1 MIDMISSLPTYERTS
16 DVMKNLY
23 VPIEEE
29 IERLKGELSDIR
41 KQENTDTA
49 TWGIE
54 LQEEELA
61 LKANGSLDLETR
73 RKIVKAKIKS
83 QPPSSKKQ
91 MQQVIQSFVED
102 SQIKEYF
109 EDFSF
114 EILLKTTEGVAEEL
128 PHIEKIVEE
137 FKPAHLSF
145 IFNVCYLEFLNI
157 SINFLK
163 FNTEKFKKSGTLD
176 VSGTARE
183 TTAGIK
189 RNCYFKYGQKTF
201 LVKQNINVSKI
212 TFLENFGKKTKHKA
226 KCDTSKYLCREALI
240 ISRGQNIY
248 TQGIFLKHK
257 SIGTFN
263 LAKGEEIKRCSQE
276 DLGAFFKQKIYN
288 KIKKYECTK
297 FQICGI
303 STTKEAA

>member
-1 MIDMISSLPTYERTS
+1 MINMISSLPKYERTS
-16 DVMKNLY
+16 EVIKDLY

-41 KQENTDTA
+41 MQENIDEA
-49 TWGIE
+49 TWGIA

-102 SQIKEYF
+102 SQIKECF

-114 EILLKTTEGVAEEL
+114 EILLKTTGGVFEEI

-145 IFNVCYLEFLNI
+145 IFNICYLEFLNI
-157 SINFLK
+157 KINFLK
-163 FNTEKFKKSGTLD
+163 LNTEKFKKSGTLD
-176 VSGTARE
+176 VSDSVRE

-189 RNCYFKYGQKTF
+189 HNYYFRDQQKYFHT
-201 LVKQNINVSKI
+201 KQNRSSSQVS
-212 TFLENFGKKTKHKA
+212 FLENFGKKTKYKT
-226 KCDTSKYLCREALI
+226 KCDISKNICQETSRVSFNKKIYTGGEFFKNKYL
-240 ISRGQNIY
+240 Y
-248 TQGIFLKHK
+248 TLH
-257 SIGTFN
+257 SW
-263 LAKGEEIKRCSQE
+263 KGEGIKKCSNE
-276 DLGAFFKQKIYN
+276 DLGAFFKQKIYK
-288 KIKKYECTK
+288 KIKKYESTK
-297 FQICGI
+297 FQICG
-303 STTKEAA
+303 SSSTKEAA